1 MINLTLRKLHRWLG
15 FLAGLQLLAWT
26 VSGLYFTL
34 IPIDEIRGN
43 HLLTKEKSNKPTL
56 SQLPVLSPH
65 EIAIRNPD
73 IADTQTSDLSLSVVL
88 GRPIYLIGNNRYD
101 ALSGEALPTISRQE
115 ALSIVRERVDA
126 AITDAELVE
135 HVTIDSEYRSGELP
149 AWQVTLREENAA
161 IYVGLRTGRIRAVR
175 TDSWRLFDFLWS
187 LHIMDY
193 EEREDFNHLL
203 IQALAIISLITV
215 ISGLM
220 LFFTT
225 LRCQSKQ

>member
-1 MINLTLRKLHRWLG
+1 MINITLRKLHRWLG
-15 FLAGLQLLAWT
+15 LLAGLQLLAWT

-43 HLLTKEKSNKPTL
+43 HLLTKEKSDKPTL

-65 EIAIRNPD
+65 EIAIRNLD

-88 GRPIYLIGNNRYD
+88 GRPIYLIGNMRFD
-101 ALSGEALPTISRQE
+101 ALSGEALPMISLQE

-135 HVTIDSEYRSGELP
+135 HVAIDSEYRSGELP
-149 AWQVTLREENAA
+149 EWQVTLREENAV

-175 TDSWRLFDFLWS
+175 TDS
-187 LHIMDY
+187 
-193 EEREDFNHLL
+193 
-203 IQALAIISLITV
+203 
-215 ISGLM
+215 
-220 LFFTT
+220 
-225 LRCQSKQ
+225 